1 LSVAAGQDMQSLMFI
16 GFVIVVAVGG
26 MLRAM
31 LGRVPAA
38 LLLGGVLGGLAWL
51 LLASAL
57 IALLAGLAAFVF
69 VLLGG
74 IGRGMGGGGFGG
86 GGGSFG
92 GGGFGG
98 GGGGFGGG
106 GASGRW

>member
-1 LSVAAGQDMQSLMFI
+1 MFM

-31 LGRVPAA
+31 LGRFPAA
-38 LLLGGVLGGLAWL
+38 LLIGGVLGVIAWL
-51 LLASAL
+51 IVASGV
-57 IALLAGLAAFVF
+57 IALFAGLAAFVF
-69 VLLGG
+69 VLLGNTSG
-74 IGRGMGGGGFGG
+74 GFGGRGGGGGFGG
-86 GGGSFG
+86 GGG
-92 GGGFGG
+92 GGFSG